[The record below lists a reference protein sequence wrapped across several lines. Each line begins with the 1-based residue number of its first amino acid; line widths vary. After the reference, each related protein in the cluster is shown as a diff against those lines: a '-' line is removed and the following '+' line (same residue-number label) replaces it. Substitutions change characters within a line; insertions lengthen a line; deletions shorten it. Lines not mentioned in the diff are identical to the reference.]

1 MWGAESGA
9 NRSGRRLWAAHP
21 PTPRLAWV
29 GGSGERIMK
38 AARKARM
45 HGGCGIKTGKEQH
58 SPLLEPELRC
68 RAAQAP
74 PPRPAGRGRREPE
87 RSAWRSHASPRG
99 HPSSPEPAPTAFP
112 PLRLGGRFAQPS
124 GTREP
129 GASLSF
135 PLSISAGLCRAR
147 GDLGC
152 PFLPCPCP
160 RLPSGG
166 TCAPHPPH
174 RSRLYPSRARWPR
187 GLSPCARLPP
197 RCAREPSGRGPAR
210 VARPRNSMQLRPP
223 PQCLPGSS

>member
-1 MWGAESGA
+1 M
-9 NRSGRRLWAAHP
+9 
-21 PTPRLAWV
+21 
-29 GGSGERIMK
+29 
-38 AARKARM
+38 
-45 HGGCGIKTGKEQH
+45 
-58 SPLLEPELRC
+58 
-68 RAAQAP
+68 
-74 PPRPAGRGRREPE
+74 
-87 RSAWRSHASPRG
+87 
-99 HPSSPEPAPTAFP
+99 
-112 PLRLGGRFAQPS
+112 GGRFAQPS

-152 PFLPCPCP
+152 SFLPCPCP

-166 TCAPHPPH
+166 TCAPHPLH

-197 RCAREPSGRGPAR
+197 RSAWEPSGRGPAG

-223 PQCLPGSS
+223 PQCLPGSSRGRRSLAVSSKEIPLPLLPSSLPTEPGAGLLGWLGHPSLSLRFSPRIGDLPPPPPPPKPLQWLPPFPGSAT